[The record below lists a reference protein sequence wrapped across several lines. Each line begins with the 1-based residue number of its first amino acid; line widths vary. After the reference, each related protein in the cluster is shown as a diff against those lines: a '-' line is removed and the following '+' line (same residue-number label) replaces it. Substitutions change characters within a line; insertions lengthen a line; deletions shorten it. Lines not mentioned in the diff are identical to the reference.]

1 MNLKIGELAARTGCQ
16 AETIRYYEQRG
27 LLDAP
32 TRSSGNYRLYG
43 ASHVDR
49 LTFIRRCRGLD
60 MSLDEVQSLL
70 AFQDH
75 PEQPCCGVNDL
86 LDQHISE
93 IQRKMSEL
101 QALQEELLRL
111 RSRCQSTGRVRE
123 CEILRDLTA
132 QQPTA
137 DAAPTEL

>member
-1 MNLKIGELAARTGCQ
+1 MSLKIGELAARTGCQ

-27 LLDAP
+27 LLAAP

-43 ASHVDR
+43 AAHLDR

-70 AFQDH
+70 AFQDR

-86 LDQHISE
+86 LDQHIGE
-93 IQRKMSEL
+93 IERKMAEL
-101 QALQEELLRL
+101 KALQGELLRL
-111 RSRCQSTGRVRE
+111 RSRCTSTVRVSD
-123 CEILRDLTA
+123 CEILRDL
-132 QQPTA
+132 
-137 DAAPTEL
+137 AA

>member
-1 MNLKIGELAARTGCQ
+1 MANLKIGELAIRSGCQ

-32 TRSSGNYRLYG
+32 TRSAGNYRLYG
-43 ASHVDR
+43 SAHVER

-70 AFQDH
+70 ALQDY
-75 PEQPCCGVNDL
+75 PEQPCCGVNEL
-86 LDQHISE
+86 LDEHIAE

-101 QALQEELLRL
+101 QTLQTELVRL
-111 RSRCQSTGRVRE
+111 RSRCQNTVLVKE
-123 CEILRDLTA
+123 CEILKDLA
-132 QQPTA
+132 MPSPA
-137 DAAPTEL
+137 CGG